1 VGAVLMPN
9 FNDVYKN

>member
-9 FNDVYKN
+9 FNEVYKN